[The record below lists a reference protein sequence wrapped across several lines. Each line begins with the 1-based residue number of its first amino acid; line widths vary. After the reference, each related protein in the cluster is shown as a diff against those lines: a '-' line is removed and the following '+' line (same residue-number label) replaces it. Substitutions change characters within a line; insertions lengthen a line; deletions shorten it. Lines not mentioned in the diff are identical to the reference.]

1 MLQVDPNSVEFKQA
15 LRRLNKCIEKKNL
28 DALWTIQQKR
38 DLKEEDIVV
47 GVGNHLIS
55 KLAGRTLT
63 NKAKSQLNCPC
74 GCSAKL
80 EYGEKTYIGTLD
92 LYFMHCIYVPTM
104 KMAGALSVHLFVCLS
119 ICMSHHQQHPLS
131 KSNSFDQSVKKL
143 GLIVK
148 YHHVFFKIDNI

>member
-1 MLQVDPNSVEFKQA
+1 MLQVDPDSVEFKRA

-28 DALWTIQQKR
+28 DALWRIQQKK

-80 EYGEKTYIGTLD
+80 EYGEKTYIGMPD
-92 LYFMHCIYVPTM
+92 SSWW
-104 KMAGALSVHLFVCLS
+104 G
-119 ICMSHHQQHPLS
+119 
-131 KSNSFDQSVKKL
+131 
-143 GLIVK
+143 GGG
-148 YHHVFFKIDNI
+148 